1 MKKEKNPE
9 NPLVYP
15 SNLYEKELGI
25 TLRDEFAGK
34 ALQGMMSQE
43 RIDWS
48 TPKEIAENCYNLASA
63 MLEIR
68 EELAKEIE
76 NKQIGYSEK
85 EVLSIITELKYYLS
99 FGDEFNEIEWF
110 EKIKKNKI

>member
-1 MKKEKNPE
+1 MKQEKNPE

-25 TLRDEFAGK
+25 TLIDEFAGK

-43 RIDWS
+43 TINML
-48 TPKEIAENCYNLASA
+48 TPKAIAESCYNLAYH

-68 EELAKEIE
+68 EELQ
-76 NKQIGYSEK
+76 KQ
-85 EVLSIITELKYYLS
+85 
-99 FGDEFNEIEWF
+99 F
-110 EKIKKNKI
+110 KNK

>member
-1 MKKEKNPE
+1 MKQEKNSE

-34 ALQGMMSQE
+34 ALQGIMSQKN
-43 RIDWS
+43 IGML
-48 TPKEIAENCYNLASA
+48 TPKEIAESCYDLASA

-68 EELAKEIE
+68 EELQ
-76 NKQIGYSEK
+76 KQ
-85 EVLSIITELKYYLS
+85 
-99 FGDEFNEIEWF
+99 F
-110 EKIKKNKI
+110 KNK

>member
-1 MKKEKNPE
+1 MKQEKNPE

-43 RIDWS
+43 TINML
-48 TPKEIAENCYNLASA
+48 TPKEIAESCYNLASA

-68 EELAKEIE
+68 EELQ
-76 NKQIGYSEK
+76 KQ
-85 EVLSIITELKYYLS
+85 
-99 FGDEFNEIEWF
+99 F
-110 EKIKKNKI
+110 KNK